1 MHRKCYSNITDFS
14 TLNVAKQHTLS
25 DIWQSLGSPQEEMN
39 IMVRQTDK
47 GIAYAPLYVHSFQLV
62 QPHFH
67 VDAEKYNM
75 AYSDLSEIE
84 SMADRLRWCR
94 YRKGMLQREVA
105 DFLGIDRSTYMSY
118 EENVRD
124 LYPLE
129 NMEKLA
135 ELYSVPIMSLLDEYN
150 MFLYRGQGKQIKAL
164 RKAYG
169 MTQKQFAEMLEISR
183 GTLKDW
189 ENDKAHMF
197 KSSWERYFKDRL
209 AVFDREKAV

>member
-1 MHRKCYSNITDFS
+1 M
-14 TLNVAKQHTLS
+14 AKQHTLS
-25 DIWQSLGSPQEEMN
+25 DVWQSLGSPQEEMN

-135 ELYSVPIMSLLDEYN
+135 ELYSVPIVSLLDEYN

-164 RKAYG
+164 RKAHG
-169 MTQKQFAEMLEISR
+169 MTQKQFAERLGLSMYA
-183 GTLKDW
+183 LKDW
-189 ENDKAHMF
+189 ENDRAKMF

-209 AVFDREKAV
+209 AVPDCDRAM

>member
-1 MHRKCYSNITDFS
+1 
-14 TLNVAKQHTLS
+14 
-25 DIWQSLGSPQEEMN
+25 MN

-169 MTQKQFAEMLEISR
+169 MTQKQFAEMLGLSMYA
-183 GTLKDW
+183 LKDW
-189 ENDKAHMF
+189 ENDRAKMF
-197 KSSWERYFKDRL
+197 KSSWEKYFKDRL